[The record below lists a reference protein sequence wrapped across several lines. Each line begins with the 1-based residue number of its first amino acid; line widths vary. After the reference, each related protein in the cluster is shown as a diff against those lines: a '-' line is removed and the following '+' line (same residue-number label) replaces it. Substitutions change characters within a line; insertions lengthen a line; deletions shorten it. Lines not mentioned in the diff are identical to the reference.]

1 MKTLILSLC
10 LYYTAALL
18 HEMAH
23 AMVAI
28 WCSVRVKGVRFR
40 WGSLAIVREA
50 GGPVANLSIS
60 LAGPALSLLIAWLVW
75 PYFDAFGWANLCV
88 GICNLL
94 PIRGSD
100 GERAI
105 ACMEAMGWVRRSR
118 RIDPRLR
125 WLRARGYSDIDLAL
139 LTVAEDRSKA

>member
-1 MKTLILSLC
+1 MSTLILSLC
-10 LYYTAALL
+10 LYYLAALL

-23 AMVAI
+23 ALVAI
-28 WCSVRVKGVRFR
+28 WCCVRVKGVRFH

-50 GGPVANLSIS
+50 GRPIANLSIT
-60 LAGPALSLLIAWLVW
+60 LAGPALSLLVAWLAW
-75 PYFDAFGWANLCV
+75 PYFAAFGWANLCV

-94 PIRGSD
+94 PIHGSD

-125 WLRARGYSDIDLAL
+125 WLRTKGYSDIDLSL
-139 LTVAEDRSKA
+139 LTVAEDHPKG